1 MQPAS
6 REHTRALGGARV
18 SRQSPRKPRR
28 SAHKQGTRV
37 AGGRAQNTGALAGQ
51 SHVGNEDTVD
61 GECGEAGEAALPPR
75 KGRKKKS

>member
-6 REHTRALGGARV
+6 REHTRALGGAHASAD
-18 SRQSPRKPRR
+18 SRPGSRGGGG
-28 SAHKQGTRV
+28 ARV

-75 KGRKKKS
+75 KRRKKKLGK